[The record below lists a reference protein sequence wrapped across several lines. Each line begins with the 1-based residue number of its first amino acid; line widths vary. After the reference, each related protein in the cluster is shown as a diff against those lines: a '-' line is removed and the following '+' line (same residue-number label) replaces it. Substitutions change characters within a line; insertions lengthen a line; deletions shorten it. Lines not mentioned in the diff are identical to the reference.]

1 MTRNWSNN
9 AIREMGL
16 ERFVTDLETL
26 YQGNPWYGNSM
37 CDALD
42 KVPLEHWNRKPNGVS
57 NSIAALVF
65 HMIDWRGFVIEK
77 IKGNALFDIP
87 LNSPMDWR
95 VDNEVRNNAER
106 IEALRAL
113 EATQTELCA
122 LLKQKKEDWLEAKTA
137 GKPYNNAYMLAGMLQ
152 HDAYHL
158 GQINLIN
165 SILTRT
171 RDE

>member
-1 MTRNWSNN
+1 MD
-9 AIREMGL
+9 L
-16 ERFVTDLETL
+16 ERCITDLETL
-26 YQGNPWYGNSM
+26 YQGNPWYGSSIS
-37 CDALD
+37 DALD

-65 HMIDWRGFVIEK
+65 HIIDWRRFVIEK
-77 IKGNALFDIP
+77 IQGNALFDIS

-95 VDNEVRNNAER
+95 TDNEVRNDKER
-106 IEALRAL
+106 IEALLAL
-113 EATQTELCA
+113 QATQTELCA

-137 GKPYNNAYMLAGMLQ
+137 GKPYNNAYMLAGILQ

-165 SILTRT
+165 RVLTKT
-171 RDE
+171 TDE